1 MLVYKTNLCFHLYTH
16 ADAQVGQ
23 VPSSGNEEATYVAA
37 HSGTL
42 PTLRLHQLEFS
53 DASVSVAQN
62 TTFFYGWNTTIFLP
76 EIANQIDS
84 LIDESTPN
92 SNLSLRTE
100 ATDILNKVSS
110 GKLSPKEGL
119 RQFLAALNQVIR
131 LLDRSNTQKV
141 IILDAYAF
149 VAENYWNKVNNGY
162 PLLQQLCQKSTG
174 EVVDD
179 LFYMGIQAQ
188 MHIQVQSELQELY
201 PQDVIVPPLP
211 NYIDIRPLLVLF
223 AGKAPNLQS
232 PMAQEY
238 IKLCILATSVQ
249 AAAIQFF
256 IYLHPLTPEQR
267 SDDLDHILNIK
278 TSATIQKTNLS
289 HAASSLYKAALKV
302 IRSRT
307 QEPANMD
314 FILLSVL
321 VAISRG
327 LIPLQIQSQIKIS
340 TEAKKQLSRQIQVKI
355 PATILQQKGTA
366 EKYFKLCA
374 GAETVRQ
381 VAESFFIELL
391 YLPDSLKATEIHKL
405 SLIQK
410 AKIGSVG
417 LSPNALKFHG
427 EVLKTI
433 KTKHK
438 VENPRNVPG
447 ILVRLLLHFNP
458 S

>member
-1 MLVYKTNLCFHLYTH
+1 M
-16 ADAQVGQ
+16 
-23 VPSSGNEEATYVAA
+23 
-37 HSGTL
+37 
-42 PTLRLHQLEFS
+42 
-53 DASVSVAQN
+53 
-62 TTFFYGWNTTIFLP
+62 
-76 EIANQIDS
+76 
-84 LIDESTPN
+84 
-92 SNLSLRTE
+92 
-100 ATDILNKVSS
+100 
-110 GKLSPKEGL
+110 
-119 RQFLAALNQVIR
+119 
-131 LLDRSNTQKV
+131 LDRSNTQKV

-267 SDDLDHILNIK
+267 SDDLDHTLNIK

-321 VAISRG
+321 ALLVVA
-327 LIPLQIQSQIKIS
+327 
-340 TEAKKQLSRQIQVKI
+340 
-355 PATILQQKGTA
+355 
-366 EKYFKLCA
+366 
-374 GAETVRQ
+374 
-381 VAESFFIELL
+381 
-391 YLPDSLKATEIHKL
+391 
-405 SLIQK
+405 
-410 AKIGSVG
+410 
-417 LSPNALKFHG
+417 
-427 EVLKTI
+427 
-433 KTKHK
+433 
-438 VENPRNVPG
+438 
-447 ILVRLLLHFNP
+447 
-458 S
+458 